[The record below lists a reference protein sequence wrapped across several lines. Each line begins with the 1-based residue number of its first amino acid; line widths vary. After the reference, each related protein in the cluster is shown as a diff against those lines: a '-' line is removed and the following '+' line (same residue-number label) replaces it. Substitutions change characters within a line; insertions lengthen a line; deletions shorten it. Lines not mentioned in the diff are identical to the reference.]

1 MKGTRDE
8 IISLLRQK
16 PEWTVLELADR
27 LNIAPAAARRHL
39 EVLAVDGMVEHR
51 AVKQSTGRPY
61 FAYRLSEQAREA
73 AATGYPRLLERFVSG
88 VAALGPEAAVEARDG
103 HQLLDAVFGQ
113 MAQDLAADYRE
124 RVHGDT
130 VAERVESL
138 TAALR
143 NEGLV
148 DTWEKR
154 PDGFHLATHVCPHR
168 RAAQIASGLCTAE
181 ARAIE
186 QLLGARV
193 VQTAR
198 LVEGAPFCEYLVRD
212 APLNSDPPRAPGE
225 RPAEVRSTG
234 SA

>member
-8 IISLLRQK
+8 IISLLRHK
-16 PEWTVLELADR
+16 PEWSVVELAER
-27 LNIAPAAARRHL
+27 LEIAPAATRRHL
-39 EVLAVDGMVEHR
+39 EILAAEGMVEHR
-51 AVKQSTGRPY
+51 AVRQSTGRPY

-88 VAALGPEAAVEARDG
+88 VAALGPETTTMARDG
-103 HQLLDAVFGQ
+103 QGLLNAVFGQ
-113 MAQDLAADYRE
+113 MSASLAADYRE
-124 RVHGDT
+124 RVRGDT

-143 NEGLV
+143 DEGLV
-148 DTWEKR
+148 DSWEKR

-168 RAAQIASGLCTAE
+168 RAAQMVSGLCTAE

-186 QLLGARV
+186 ELLGAHV
-193 VQTAR
+193 EQTAR

-212 APLNSDPPRAPGE
+212 TVE
-225 RPAEVRSTG
+225 RPDPAPASSGLRAVEQG
-234 SA
+234 A